1 MIANNY
7 GLQIDYEEA
16 LAKMDPTLRDELR
29 EKITP
34 ENDQEFFDAYA
45 KLHLERFGEEWEP
58 ATRGS
63 GNK

>member
-1 MIANNY
+1 MSANNY